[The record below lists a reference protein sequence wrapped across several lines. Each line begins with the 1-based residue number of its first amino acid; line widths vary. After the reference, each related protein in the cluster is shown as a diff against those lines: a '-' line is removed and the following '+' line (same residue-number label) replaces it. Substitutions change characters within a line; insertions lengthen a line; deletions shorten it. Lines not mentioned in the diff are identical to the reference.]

1 MKDAIA
7 GSRRAFLKRAVTGAV
22 MASASRALAKSSI
35 FAASLPSSPV
45 AIARCRRYDF
55 AMIKSTLSGVF
66 DQLGGIRSLVN
77 GKTVS
82 VKVNITGGW
91 HVNIYS
97 LPPTETVYTHPMVVM
112 AACSLFN
119 DYGARRVVVCESIYA
134 GASGRLAFAQSLYD
148 VALFEATVPTI
159 EWENTRNLGSG
170 SQYGRINVGDGAYV
184 YQSFQ
189 VNRRYLDTDLMV
201 SIPKMK
207 NHDVAGITL
216 SMKNLFGIAPSALYS
231 GSAQDE
237 TSTSARTTTFHQGGL
252 SAAGGEVLPVTRVDE
267 GYRVPRTVVDLNRAR
282 PIDLCIIDGIVSQ
295 HGGEGAWNGT
305 PLGIVVPQLLVAG
318 RNAVCTD
325 TVAASVMGYD
335 PLAQGGTKPFMNG
348 DNMLQLA
355 ADRGIGT
362 NRLADIDVLGLS
374 IAEARYSYLPSFRH

>member
-1 MKDAIA
+1 MKDAIRVP
-7 GSRRAFLKRAVTGAV
+7 RRAFLKQSVTGAM

-35 FAASLPSSPV
+35 FAGSLPASPV

-55 AMIKSTLSGVF
+55 AMIKSTLSGMF

-91 HVNIYS
+91 NVNIYS
-97 LPPTETVYTHPMVVM
+97 LPPTETVYTHPMVVL

-119 DYGARRVVVCESIYA
+119 DYGARRVVVCESVYA
-134 GASGRLAFAQSLYD
+134 SATGRSAFAQSFYD
-148 VALFEATVPTI
+148 VALFESAVPAI

-170 SQYGRINVGDGAYV
+170 SQYSRINVGDGAYL

-189 VNRRYLDTDLMV
+189 VNHRYVDTDVMV

-237 TSTSARTTTFHQGGL
+237 ASTSARTATFHQGGL

-267 GYRVPRTVVDLNRAR
+267 GYRVPRTIVDLNRAR
-282 PIDLCIIDGIVSQ
+282 PIDLCIIDGIVSE

-305 PLGIVVPQLLVAG
+305 PIGIVVPQLLIAG
-318 RNAVCTD
+318 RNAACTD

-355 ADRGIGT
+355 ADRGTGT